1 MPVTFGTYTRGAAQ
15 RPAISHDNGHL
26 DSFSRRDPGVTDYAA
41 YLAWQAILNGAEAAQ
56 GIGPFDKTHMPDA
69 LAAYRHFMGGSGLPR
84 RILYERYV
92 RNDPLGQVT
101 LENQILEAQRAA
113 VNLYTATGRIQDEVF
128 DFTGSALFGGSSR
141 MPAFPY
147 PATENWQKAL
157 GAYAFWIS
165 GTVGAQVVAPAPG
178 APAAPARLENVQFEM
193 TLTVHVEDMYNFNV
207 GGAADIATGIPDG
220 ANGRFEITGLA
231 RQYLNYDE
239 ISRTVSWTGAPT
251 LNFTLSTGDRINN
264 LRRQRGPQ
272 DARRARDRV

>member
-1 MPVTFGTYTRGAAQ
+1 MPATFGTYSRGAPR
-15 RPAISHDNGHL
+15 RPAITHDNGHL
-26 DSFSRRDPGVTDYAA
+26 DRFARRDPGVTDYAA

-56 GIGPFDKTHMPDA
+56 GFGPFEKTHMPDA
-69 LAAYRHFMGGSGLPR
+69 LAAYRHFMAGSGLPR

-92 RNDPLGQVT
+92 RNDENGRLT
-101 LENQILEAQRAA
+101 LQNQIAEAMNAA
-113 VNLYTATGRIQDEVF
+113 LTLYLASGRIQDEVF
-128 DFTGSALFGGSSR
+128 DFTGSALFGGSDR

-165 GTVGAQVVAPAPG
+165 GTVGAVVTPG
-178 APAAPARLENVQFEM
+178 TGPGPARLDNVQFEL

-207 GGAADIATGIPDG
+207 DGAVDIATGIPDG
-220 ANGRFEITGLA
+220 ANGRFEVTGLA

-239 ISRTVSWTGAPT
+239 ISRTVSWTGGATDAFSPS
-251 LNFTLSTGDRINN
+251 LGDRIDR